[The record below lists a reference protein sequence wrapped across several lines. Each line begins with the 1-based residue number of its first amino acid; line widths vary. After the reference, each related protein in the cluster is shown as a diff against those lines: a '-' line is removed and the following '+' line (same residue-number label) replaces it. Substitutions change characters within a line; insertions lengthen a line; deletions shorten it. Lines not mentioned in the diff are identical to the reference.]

1 LNYSSL
7 DQKDG
12 TERKIIVGN
21 TKISD
26 ESKVEKNAYQ
36 H

>member
-1 LNYSSL
+1 VNFSSL
-7 DQKDG
+7 HQKNE
-12 TERKIIVGN
+12 TERKFIVGN

-26 ESKVEKNAYQ
+26 ESKVEKIAYQ